1 MEVCRDTAA
10 AMNILHKGM
19 KKLGENW
26 TQYGTVGQAET
37 ASDSEGTPGES
48 LTSACEGKPN
58 QVSDLVRNLE

>member
-1 MEVCRDTAA
+1 MEVCQDTVA

-37 ASDSEGTPGES
+37 ASNSEGTPGFLS
-48 LTSACEGKPN
+48 HPCLLQGNPIK
-58 QVSDLVRNLE
+58 